1 MNNSENTDL
10 TRTFTTKSSLSFYY
24 QHLPTLAPTFI
35 EFANW
40 VQSMKFS
47 TSWTTSESSPF
58 PLLEISNEKDVLL
71 VIHAIDL
78 TTWEQ
83 QINTH
88 PFSFTTIANF
98 YRSQNIRFVTL
109 WEDVW
114 LTRREIVQ
122 SRISALLGLT
132 NKLPARVTK
141 VRRITKQEAHNFLLA
156 NHLQDPITA
165 KYRFG
170 LFLPQNYF
178 RLAPFLD
185 TTDTNEVLIAVATF
199 SQPRIFSKNGTE
211 YRSYEMIRFA
221 NLLNTLVIGGLDKLL
236 KAFEKEREPNDIMTY
251 ADLDWSE
258 GGSYQRLG
266 FDAISDTAPYNFSLT
281 KNKFKR
287 TVLTD
292 EFSIKNVEIDPDLIL
307 IKNSGSRKFVRI
319 CSKN

>member
-1 MNNSENTDL
+1 M
-10 TRTFTTKSSLSFYY
+10 R
-24 QHLPTLAPTFI
+24 
-35 EFANW
+35 
-40 VQSMKFS
+40 FS
-47 TSWTTSESSPF
+47 TSWTISESSPF
-58 PLLEISNEKDVLL
+58 PLLEISNEQDVILA
-71 VIHAIDL
+71 IHAIDL
-78 TTWEQ
+78 TTWEK

-88 PFSFTTIANF
+88 PFSFTTIADF
-98 YRSQNIRFVTL
+98 YRNQNIRFVTL

-114 LTRREIVQ
+114 ITRREIVQ

-141 VRRITKQEAHNFLLA
+141 VRRITKQEAHNFLLT

-165 KYRFG
+165 KYRYG

-185 TTDTNEVLIAVATF
+185 TTDTDEVLIAVATF
-199 SQPRIFSKNGTE
+199 SQARIFFKNGTE
-211 YRSYEMIRFA
+211 YRSYEMVRFA

-236 KAFEKEREPNDIMTY
+236 KAFEKEREPEDIMTY

-258 GGSYQRLG
+258 GRSYQRLG
-266 FDAISDTAPYNFSLT
+266 FDAISDTIPYHFALN
-281 KNKFKR
+281 KNEFKR

-292 EFSIKNVEIDPDLIL
+292 EYSIQNVKIDPEVIL

-319 CSKN
+319 CSKK